1 MGPVAVPVL
10 DNHGGLSLRWGWRC
24 LPTTGGV
31 PTMGLVA
38 VPVLDN
44 HGGLSLRWGTTTVA
58 VPVLDNHGGLSLR
71 WGRLPCLYW
80 TTTGGC
86 PYDGA
91 GRRACTGQP
100 RGVVPT
106 MGPVAV
112 PVLDNHGGL
121 SLRWG
126 RSPCLYWTT
135 TGGCPYVLDN
145 HGGLSLRW
153 GRLPCLYWTTTGGC
167 PYDGAGCRACTGQPR
182 GVVPTMGPVAVPVL
196 DNHGGLSLRWGG
208 CRACRAC
215 TGQPRGVVPTMGPV
229 AVPVLDNHGGL
240 SLRWGRS
247 PCLYWTTTGGCPYV
261 LDNHGGLMGLSP
273 CLYWTT
279 MGGCPYDGS
288 GCRACLGYFW
298 SRGQRQ

>member
-1 MGPVAVPVL
+1 
-10 DNHGGLSLRWGWRC
+10 
-24 LPTTGGV
+24 
-31 PTMGLVA
+31 MGLVA

-44 HGGLSLRWGTTTVA
+44 HGGLSLRWGW
-58 VPVLDNHGGLSLR
+58 S
-71 WGRLPCLYW
+71 PCLYW

-106 MGPVAV
+106 MGLVAV

-126 RSPCLYWTT
+126 WS
-135 TGGCPYVLDN
+135 
-145 HGGLSLRW
+145 
-153 GRLPCLYWTTTGGC
+153 PCLYWTTTGGC

-196 DNHGGLSLRWGG
+196 DNHGGLSLRWERLPCLYWTTTGG
-208 CRACRAC
+208 CPYDGSGCRAC

-240 SLRWGRS
+240 SLRWGR
-247 PCLYWTTTGGCPYV
+247 L
-261 LDNHGGLMGLSP
+261 P